1 MPNLQPPAATL
12 PAPPQPPRAPGVMI
26 LLFGVLLP
34 LITLGVELTTGM
46 NAAAFFDPL
55 PSIFHIFL
63 VGLAPLANF
72 AVWLAL
78 RRRACAHLGKL
89 ALANGCAIG
98 VALFYSIL
106 FLPLLPIGAVA
117 VVYFGIGL
125 LPLTPLITL
134 IAAIRCR
141 VHLARFAEASHHR
154 ARLWPG
160 VVLGVVALIAL
171 DLPASATRLG
181 MQMASAETPQT
192 RAQGVRWLQLV
203 GKKDLM
209 LRLCYMRSGVSTD
222 MLGFVF
228 NMAHPISA
236 EEARK
241 IYFRVTGNAF
251 NSLPAP
257 AMRSARGFFSG
268 GNDFDFA
275 QGGDTVGGKL
285 RGLSLGASRMDASL
299 DANAAVGYIE
309 WTMVFK
315 NDTQVAREARAQI
328 GLPPGASVS
337 RLTLWINGEERE
349 AAFAGRGKV
358 REAYQNIVR
367 QNRDPVL
374 VTSAGQDRVSMQLF
388 PVPVNGEMKVRL
400 GITVPLTLKS
410 KRETLLSL
418 PYFHERNFDVP
429 QALRHALWVEA
440 KTPLRSELAAASP
453 AVSSSANA
461 FSLRANVEDARLA
474 TTSALIF
481 AERGEQDS
489 AWALD
494 SKADGYMV
502 RQRLSEVAGQAPKRL
517 VVVIDGSIAMRAAAV
532 QIAEAL
538 ASMPRSI
545 GVDLVIA
552 AEPLLD
558 FSAGGGLTATAAA
571 ARIEKFAYAGG
582 NDNVEAL
589 ARGFD
594 LALTN
599 KDSALLWI
607 HGPQPVLLETAEALL
622 QRLERRVLQP
632 LWYEWQVQ
640 PGANLIAEKLD
651 GVAKIRSLNG
661 EDLKRLIA
669 TWQPGGKQFVVTR
682 ERINMADAGAMPSA
696 EKTSDHLV
704 RLWAN
709 EWANDEILKLLHAP
723 KAQLRENVVKLAQ
736 LYQLVTPVSGAVVLE
751 TQQQYDA
758 AGLEPVA
765 SGSVPTIPEPET
777 WALIAVVLFVLAY
790 AYQRRRR
797 LQRNVYANLATY

>member
-1 MPNLQPPAATL
+1 MSNSPPLATTY
-12 PAPPQPPRAPGVMI
+12 PAPAKLSGAPGMMI
-26 LLFGVLLP
+26 LMFGVLLP

-46 NAAAFFDPL
+46 NSATFFDPL

-63 VGLAPLANF
+63 VGLVPVANF
-72 AVWLAL
+72 AVWLAV
-78 RRRACAHLGKL
+78 RRHNTAHLGKL

-98 VALFYSIL
+98 IALFYSIL

-125 LPLTPLITL
+125 LPLTPLISL

-141 VHLARFAEASHHR
+141 VHLVRLIGVPHRR
-154 ARLWPG
+154 ARLWSG
-160 VVLGVVALIAL
+160 VVLGVVALIVL

-181 MQMASAETPQT
+181 MQMATAETPQT

-222 MLGFVF
+222 MLGVVF

-241 IYFRVTGNAF
+241 IYFRVTGSAF
-251 NSLPAP
+251 NSVPAP
-257 AMRSARGFFSG
+257 AIRSARGFFSG
-268 GNDFDFA
+268 ANDFDFA

-315 NDTQVAREARAQI
+315 NDAQVAREARAQI

-367 QNRDPVL
+367 QSRDPVL

-440 KTPLRSELAAASP
+440 KTPLRSELAVATA
-453 AVSSSANA
+453 AVSSGANA
-461 FSLRANVEDARLA
+461 FSLRANVEDARLGTA
-474 TTSALIF
+474 GVAIF

-494 SKADGYMV
+494 SKAEGYVV

-517 VVVIDGSIAMRAAAV
+517 VLVIDGSIAMRAAAV

-538 ASMPRSI
+538 ASLPRSI
-545 GVDLVIA
+545 ELDLVIA
-552 AEPLLD
+552 ADPLME
-558 FSAGGGLTATAAA
+558 FTAGDRLAATAAA
-571 ARIEKFAYAGG
+571 ARIEKFDYVGG
-582 NDNVEAL
+582 NDNVAAL
-589 ARGFD
+589 ARGLD
-594 LALTN
+594 LAMTN
-599 KDSALLWI
+599 KDGALLWI

-651 GVAKIRSLNG
+651 GVATIRSLNG

-669 TWQPGGKQFVVTR
+669 SWQPGVKQLVVTR
-682 ERINMADAGAMPSA
+682 ERIQFAEAGAMPAA

-704 RLWAN
+704 RLWAS
-709 EWANDEILKLLHAP
+709 EEVLKLLHAP
-723 KAQLRENVVKLAQ
+723 KAQLRENIVKLAQ
-736 LYQLVTPVSGAVVLE
+736 QYQLVTPVSGAVVLE

-777 WALIAVVLFVLAY
+777 WALIAVVLFVFFY

-797 LQRNVYANLATY
+797 LQRNVYANLAT

>member
-1 MPNLQPPAATL
+1 MSDPQAPATAL
-12 PAPPQPPRAPGVMI
+12 PAPARPPNVPGLMI

-46 NAAAFFDPL
+46 NGAAFFDPL

-63 VGLAPLANF
+63 VGLVPLANF

-78 RRRACAHLGKL
+78 RRGTTARLGKL
-89 ALANGCAIG
+89 ALVNGCAIG

-134 IAAIRCR
+134 IAALRCR
-141 VHLARFAEASHHR
+141 VHLARFADASQLR
-154 ARLWPG
+154 TRLWPG
-160 VVLGVVALIAL
+160 LVFGVVALIAL

-181 MQMASAETPQT
+181 MQMATAESPQT
-192 RAQGVRWLQLV
+192 RAQGVRWLQV
-203 GKKDLM
+203 ASKKDLM

-228 NMAHPISA
+228 NMAHPIAA

-251 NSLPAP
+251 NSVPAP
-257 AMRSARGFFSG
+257 AMRAARGFFSG
-268 GNDFDFA
+268 ASDFDFA
-275 QGGDTVGGKL
+275 QGGDSVEGKL
-285 RGLSLGASRMDASL
+285 SGLSLGASRMDASL

-315 NDTQVAREARAQI
+315 NDAQVAREARAQI
-328 GLPPGASVS
+328 ALPPGAAVS

-374 VTSAGQDRVSMQLF
+374 VTSAGKDRVAMQLF
-388 PVPVNGEMKVRL
+388 PVPTHGEMKVRL
-400 GITVPLTLKS
+400 GITVPLMLKG

-418 PYFHERNFDVP
+418 PYFHERNFDVS

-453 AVSSSANA
+453 TVSSGANA
-461 FSLRANVEDARLA
+461 FSLRANVEDARLG
-474 TTSALIF
+474 TTDVAIT
-481 AERGEQDS
+481 AERGEQQS

-494 SKADGYMV
+494 SKAEGYVV
-502 RQRLSEVAGQAPKRL
+502 RQKLSEAAGQAPKRL
-517 VVVIDGSIAMRAAAV
+517 IVVIDGSHAMRAMAA
-532 QIAEAL
+532 QIAKAL
-538 ASMPRSI
+538 ASLPQSI
-545 GVDLVIA
+545 ELDLVIA
-552 AEPLLD
+552 ADPLIE
-558 FSAGGGLTATAAA
+558 FSASDHLTATAAA
-571 ARIEKFAYAGG
+571 AQIEKFDYAGG
-582 NDNVEAL
+582 NDNVTAL
-589 ARGFD
+589 ARGLD
-594 LALTN
+594 LALTH

-622 QRLERRVLQP
+622 QRLERRALQP
-632 LWYEWQVQ
+632 PWYEWQVQ

-651 GVAKIRSLNG
+651 GVVRTLSLNG

-669 TWQPGGKQFVVTR
+669 SWQPGAQQLVVKR
-682 ERINMADAGAMPSA
+682 ERIKLAEAGALSAA

-709 EWANDEILKLLHAP
+709 EWVNDEILKLLHAP
-723 KAQLRENVVKLAQ
+723 KAQSRENIIKLAQ
-736 LYQLVTPVSGAVVLE
+736 QYQLVTPVSGAVVLE

-765 SGSVPTIPEPET
+765 PGSVPTIPEPET

-797 LQRNVYANLATY
+797 TPRNVYANLASY